1 MGKRPAVLVMNGSED
16 LIEALEEL
24 LDGAGFQA
32 KGVRVQD
39 VMRGPLDFAT
49 LVREV
54 APAVIVYDISVPFEL
69 SWGAFQKLAANPVV
83 AGIPFVLT
91 TTNREG
97 AKKYTG
103 QDVIEL
109 LLKPYD
115 IDQLIQAVNQAV
127 RRGATGTGERGR
139 GP

>member
-1 MGKRPAVLVMNGSED
+1 MGNRPTVLVLNGSED

-24 LDGAGFQA
+24 LDDAGFQT

-39 VMRGPLDFAT
+39 LVRGPLDFTT
-49 LVREV
+49 LVRETR
-54 APAVIVYDISVPFEL
+54 PAVIVYDISVPFDL
-69 SWGAFQKLAANPVV
+69 SWSAFQKLAASPAA

-97 AKKYTG
+97 AQEYTG
-103 QDVIEL
+103 PDVIEL

-115 IDQLIQAVNQAV
+115 IQQFTRAVSLAV
-127 RRGATGTGERGR
+127 SRGGGAEATR
-139 GP
+139 

>member
-1 MGKRPAVLVMNGSED
+1 MGNRPTVLVLNGSED

-24 LDGAGFQA
+24 LDDAGFQT

-39 VMRGPLDFAT
+39 IVRGPVDFTT
-49 LVREV
+49 LVRETR
-54 APAVIVYDISVPFEL
+54 PAVIVYDISVPFDL
-69 SWGAFQKLAANPVV
+69 SWSAFQKLAASPVA

-97 AKKYTG
+97 AEEYTG
-103 QDVIEL
+103 PDVIEL

-115 IDQLIQAVNQAV
+115 IQQFTQAVSQAVN
-127 RRGATGTGERGR
+127 RGAGAAATR
-139 GP
+139 

>member
-1 MGKRPAVLVMNGSED
+1 MLVLNGSED
-16 LIEALEEL
+16 LIEALEEV
-24 LDGAGFQA
+24 LDGAGFQT

-39 VMRGPLDFAT
+39 VMRGPLDFPT

-54 APAVIVYDISVPFEL
+54 APAVIVYDISVPFDL
-69 SWGAFQKLAANPVV
+69 SWHAFQKLAASPVV

-97 AKKYTG
+97 AQEYTG
-103 QDVIEL
+103 PDVIEL

-115 IDQLIQAVNQAV
+115 IDQFTQAVNQAV
-127 RRGATGTGERGR
+127 RRGSTEARGR
-139 GP
+139 